1 MKLDQ
6 SHWNG
11 CPIRYSAEI
20 IADKWTFLILRDL
33 MFRGKSSYNALLKS
47 SESISTNIL
56 ANRLSKLERHG
67 LLTKTRDP
75 DNKKQY
81 IYTLTEKGYDLI
93 PVMLKLF
100 EWSLKYDENT
110 FLTRGLVDQVKKDP
124 EKMKKKFKAGKVLIL
139 NSVES

>member
-1 MKLDQ
+1 MKLDK
-6 SHWNG
+6 SRWNG

-56 ANRLSKLERHG
+56 ANRLLKLEQHG
-67 LLTKTRDP
+67 VLIKTKDP
-75 DNKKQY
+75 DNKKQF
-81 IYTLTEKGYDLI
+81 IYTLTEKGSDLI

-110 FLTRGLVDQVKKDP
+110 FLTEGLVDQVRKDP
-124 EKMKKKFKAGKVLIL
+124 ETMKERFKAGKVLVFD
-139 NSVES
+139 SCES

>member
-1 MKLDQ
+1 MKLDK
-6 SHWNG
+6 SKWNG

-56 ANRLSKLERHG
+56 ANRLLKLEKHG
-67 LLTKTRDP
+67 LLIKKQNP
-75 DNKKQY
+75 DNKKQF
-81 IYTLTEKGYDLI
+81 IYTLSEKGYDLI

-110 FLTRGLVDQVKKDP
+110 FLTEGFVDTVRNNSDTMR
-124 EKMKKKFKAGKVLIL
+124 EEFKAGKVLVL
-139 NSVES
+139 DARES

>member
-1 MKLDQ
+1 MKLDK

-33 MFRGKSSYNALLKS
+33 MFRGKSSYSALLKS

-56 ANRLSKLERHG
+56 ANRLSKLERHR
-67 LLTKTRDP
+67 LLTKDTDT

-124 EKMKKKFKAGKVLIL
+124 EKMKKI
-139 NSVES
+139 

>member
-1 MKLDQ
+1 MNK

-33 MFRGKSSYNALLKS
+33 MFRGKSSYSALLKS

-56 ANRLSKLERHG
+56 ANRLSKLERHR
-67 LLTKTRDP
+67 LLTKDTDT

-124 EKMKKKFKAGKVLIL
+124 EKMKKKFKAGKVLVL
-139 NSVES
+139 NSS

>member
-1 MKLDQ
+1 MKLDK

-33 MFRGKSSYNALLKS
+33 MFRGKSSYSALLKS

-56 ANRLSKLERHG
+56 ANRLSKLERHR
-67 LLTKTRDP
+67 LLTKDTDT

-124 EKMKKKFKAGKVLIL
+124 EKMKKKFKAGKVLVL